1 MLKKLVYL
9 ENLEEEGAVKR
20 IQEVADREVEDVGEA
35 KTEEMTHAITVK
47 SLDILREIVENKHVI
62 VLEQMVGALSVM
74 KEGTKR

>member
-1 MLKKLVYL
+1 LLKKLVYL

-20 IQEVADREVEDVGEA
+20 IQEVADREVEDVVEA